1 MARISAKNQVTIPVA
16 ALEEASLHAG
26 DQVSIEV
33 LGDGELRVRR
43 GDGSTFEDAFGVL
56 TDVYPEGYLEQL
68 DREDDGR

>member
-1 MARISAKNQVTIPVA
+1 MAKISTKNQVTIPVS
-16 ALEEASLHAG
+16 ALEEAKLHAG

-43 GDGSTFEDAFGVL
+43 GGGSSFEDAFGAL

-68 DREDDGR
+68 DREDENR